1 MPMKKIPYG
10 LHWVDAEDI
19 DAVCTVLKSDWL
31 TQGPKIERFE
41 EEIAN
46 YVGTRYSVAFNSGT
60 SALHGAMYAAG
71 VSNGDEVIT
80 SPITFVA
87 TPNSAVYLGACPI
100 FADIDIRTY
109 CIDTDLV
116 RAALTGKTKVIAPVD
131 MAGYPVDLPAI
142 SEIATDRDLVVIED
156 AAHALGAMRNGVLV
170 GSEADMTMFSFHPVK
185 HITTGEGGIITTN
198 REDFA
203 ERLRLFRSH
212 GITKDTRR
220 LIKNDGPWYYEM
232 QQLGYN
238 YRITDIQCALGVSQ
252 MKKLERFI
260 SRRNE
265 IEKIYH
271 DAFQDIP
278 DIILPPEVDGPQS
291 RHAYHLY
298 PIRVP
303 GKDRKEL
310 FLKLREQGIL
320 CQVHYIPVHLQP
332 YYGETFGYRDGDY
345 PVAEEYYRTEIS
357 LPIFARMTDDD
368 VHDVINAVQNSIR
381 GLL

>member
-116 RAALTGKTKVIAPVD
+116 RAALTDKTKVIAPVD
-131 MAGYPVDLPAI
+131 MAGYPIDLPPI

-156 AAHALGAMRNGVLV
+156 AAHALGA
-170 GSEADMTMFSFHPVK
+170 
-185 HITTGEGGIITTN
+185 I
-198 REDFA
+198 
-203 ERLRLFRSH
+203 
-212 GITKDTRR
+212 
-220 LIKNDGPWYYEM
+220 
-232 QQLGYN
+232 
-238 YRITDIQCALGVSQ
+238 
-252 MKKLERFI
+252 
-260 SRRNE
+260 
-265 IEKIYH
+265 
-271 DAFQDIP
+271 
-278 DIILPPEVDGPQS
+278 
-291 RHAYHLY
+291 
-298 PIRVP
+298 
-303 GKDRKEL
+303 
-310 FLKLREQGIL
+310 
-320 CQVHYIPVHLQP
+320 
-332 YYGETFGYRDGDY
+332 
-345 PVAEEYYRTEIS
+345 
-357 LPIFARMTDDD
+357 
-368 VHDVINAVQNSIR
+368 
-381 GLL
+381 GLLYTF